1 MLVTGDYRG
10 LVKRF
15 SPWIESVEAN
25 ERTILF

>member
-15 SPWIESVEAN
+15 SLWIESVEGN